1 MGKPKLKN
9 LPDLSDLAHP
19 GAEITVKVTP
29 KAARAGITR
38 DGDTLKVQV
47 NEPPEG
53 GKANAAV
60 QALLAA
66 ALGIA
71 PSRLRLKRG
80 QTARIKTFAVLDQ
93 LSVRDGAAQSGQVVS
108 GRN

>member
-1 MGKPKLKN
+1 MGKSKLKN
-9 LPDLSDLAHP
+9 LPDLSDLAHV

-38 DGDTLKVQV
+38 DGERIRIQV
-47 NEPPEG
+47 NEPPEN

-60 QALLAA
+60 QSLLAA

-71 PSRLRLKRG
+71 PSRLVLKRG
-80 QTARIKTFAVLDQ
+80 QSARIKAFVVLE
-93 LSVRDGAAQSGQVVS
+93 V
-108 GRN
+108 